1 MQRWIQRHRCFSD
14 LRLRVEYAT
23 KHCRM
28 AASMPYP
35 VYGPCG
41 CRPDKRRVIR
51 HPGSMMAGK

>member
-1 MQRWIQRHRCFSD
+1 M
-14 LRLRVEYAT
+14 RVEYAT

-28 AASMPYP
+28 AVSMPYP

-41 CRPDKRRVIR
+41 CRPDKRRAIR